1 MDLYKSQ
8 LANLKDSLIDIPSNV
23 YTKDWKP
30 RESNVAKLDYY
41 LTNNDCQTQA
51 DFGGCYRETR
61 LVLITTTKELDAA
74 NEKINL
80 LNQVVDK
87 LSGNVTAIIDNL
99 NDDKATE
106 ISLKDKV
113 VNKVTDD
120 AKALLNKK

>member
-1 MDLYKSQ
+1 M
-8 LANLKDSLIDIPSNV
+8 

-30 RESNVAKLDYY
+30 RESNAAKLDYY

>member
-30 RESNVAKLDYY
+30 RESNAAKLDYY